1 MNEPQVSTI
10 TQTTPAI
17 VPGTELAPL
26 PEVTTELVAY
36 TAAPDPKKQELEQ
49 LIAEINLDD
58 RSSIMFFGTKTQEQM
73 TTISE
78 KMLNLFSIYDN
89 INKMITNGSAYVCL

>member
-10 TQTTPAI
+10 TQTPPAI

-49 LIAEINLDD
+49 LIAEIDMDD

-78 KMLNLFSIYDN
+78 KMLNGVK
-89 INKMITNGSAYVCL
+89 NKD